1 MINNDLTTS
10 KWIEL
15 LKNPIIENIPC
26 VLLAGGKSSRF
37 TINNIQI
44 NKALMPLKSYP
55 SLLEYQYTRLLK
67 LFKQVII
74 STKKSYALNAPY
86 LLEKESGLFSPLF
99 GIHNAFLTLQT
110 PYIFFIPIDTPLVSF
125 ESIKAL
131 CGIQNFSVVYA
142 KSPTKEHYL
151 ISLWHQSTLNA
162 LNYALKTQNYRLSD
176 LVKNT
181 SSVAIHF
188 NQEEEF
194 LNLNTLKDYELAV
207 QILKK
212 RANG

>member
-1 MINNDLTTS
+1 M
-10 KWIEL
+10 
-15 LKNPIIENIPC
+15 KNLIIDNIPC

-37 TINNIQI
+37 ITNNIQI
-44 NKALMPLKSYP
+44 NKALMPFESYS

-67 LFKQVII
+67 LFKKVII
-74 STKKSYALNAPY
+74 SAKKSYELNAPY
-86 LLEKESGLFSPLF
+86 LLEKESDLFSPLF

-131 CGIQNFSVVYA
+131 CGIKNFSVIYA
-142 KSPTKEHYL
+142 KSPTKKHYL
-151 ISLWHQSTLNA
+151 ISLWHQNSLNA

-181 SSVAIHF
+181 SSIAMHLDK
-188 NQEEEF
+188 EEEF

-207 QILKK
+207 QVLKEM
-212 RANG
+212 ANG

>member
-1 MINNDLTTS
+1 M
-10 KWIEL
+10 
-15 LKNPIIENIPC
+15 KNPIIDNIPC

-37 TINNIQI
+37 IINDVQI
-44 NKALMPLKSYP
+44 NKALAPLKSYP
-55 SLLEYQYTRLLK
+55 SLLEYQYSRLLK

-74 STKKSYALNAPY
+74 SAKKSYELNAPY

-110 PYIFFIPIDTPLVSF
+110 PYIFFIAIDAPLVSF

-131 CGIQNFSVVYA
+131 CGIKNFSVVYA

-151 ISLWHQSTLNA
+151 ISLWHQSILNA
-162 LNYALKTQNYRLSD
+162 LNYALKTQNYCLSN
-176 LVKNT
+176 LIKNA
-181 SSVAIHF
+181 SSTAIHF
-188 NQEEEF
+188 DKEEEF

-207 QILKK
+207 QILKEGS
-212 RANG
+212 NG

>member
-1 MINNDLTTS
+1 M
-10 KWIEL
+10 
-15 LKNPIIENIPC
+15 KNPIIDNIPC

-44 NKALMPLKSYP
+44 NKALMPLKSYS
-55 SLLEYQYTRLLK
+55 SLLEYQYSRLLK
-67 LFKQVII
+67 LFKKVII
-74 STKKSYALNAPY
+74 STKKSYKLNAPY
-86 LLEKESGLFSPLF
+86 LLERESGLFSPLF

-131 CGIQNFSVVYA
+131 CGVKNFSVVYA

-151 ISLWHQSTLNA
+151 ISLWHKSTLNA
-162 LNYALKTQNYRLSD
+162 LSYALKTQNYRLSN

-207 QILKK
+207 QILKEGS
-212 RANG
+212 NG

>member
-1 MINNDLTTS
+1 M
-10 KWIEL
+10 
-15 LKNPIIENIPC
+15 KNPIIDNIPC
-26 VLLAGGKSSRF
+26 VLLSGGKSSRF
-37 TINNIQI
+37 TINNIPI
-44 NKALMPLKSYP
+44 NKALMPLKSYS
-55 SLLEYQYTRLLK
+55 SLLEYQYSRLLK

-74 STKKSYALNAPY
+74 SAKKSYELNAPY
-86 LLEKESGLFSPLF
+86 LLERESGLFSPLF

-131 CGIQNFSVVYA
+131 CGVKNFSVVYA

-151 ISLWHQSTLNA
+151 ISLWHKSVLNA
-162 LNYALKTQNYRLSD
+162 LNYALKMQNYRLSD
-176 LVKNT
+176 LIKNT
-181 SSVAIHF
+181 SSVAINF

-207 QILKK
+207 QILKEGS
-212 RANG
+212 NG

>member
-1 MINNDLTTS
+1 M
-10 KWIEL
+10 
-15 LKNPIIENIPC
+15 KNPIINDIPC

-37 TINNIQI
+37 ITNNIQI
-44 NKALMPLKSYP
+44 NKALMPFESYS
-55 SLLEYQYTRLLK
+55 SLLEHQYTRLLK
-67 LFKQVII
+67 LFKKVII
-74 STKKSYALNAPY
+74 SAKKSYELNAPY
-86 LLEKESGLFSPLF
+86 LLERESDLFSPLF
-99 GIHNAFLTLQT
+99 GIYNAFLTLQT

-131 CGIQNFSVVYA
+131 CGIKNFSVVYA

-151 ISLWHQSTLNA
+151 ISLWHQNILNA
-162 LNYALKTQNYRLSD
+162 LIYTLKTQNYRLSD

-181 SSVAIHF
+181 SSVAMHF
-188 NQEEEF
+188 NKEEEF

-207 QILKK
+207 QILKE

>member
-1 MINNDLTTS
+1 
-10 KWIEL
+10 
-15 LKNPIIENIPC
+15 
-26 VLLAGGKSSRF
+26 
-37 TINNIQI
+37 
-44 NKALMPLKSYP
+44 MPLKSYS

-67 LFKQVII
+67 LFKKVII
-74 STKKSYALNAPY
+74 SAKKSYELNAPY
-86 LLEKESGLFSPLF
+86 LLEKESDLFSPLF
-99 GIHNAFLTLQT
+99 GIYNAFLTLQT

-131 CGIQNFSVVYA
+131 CGIKNFSVTYA

-151 ISLWHQSTLNA
+151 ISLWHQNSLNA
-162 LNYALKTQNYRLSD
+162 LSYALKTQNYRLSD

-181 SSVAIHF
+181 SSIAMHF

-212 RANG
+212 RTNG

>member
-1 MINNDLTTS
+1 M
-10 KWIEL
+10 
-15 LKNPIIENIPC
+15 KNPIIDNIPC

-37 TINNIQI
+37 ITNNIQI
-44 NKALMPLKSYP
+44 NKALMPFESYF

-67 LFKQVII
+67 LFKKVII
-74 STKKSYALNAPY
+74 SAKKSYELNAPY
-86 LLEKESGLFSPLF
+86 LLERESDLFSPLF
-99 GIHNAFLTLQT
+99 GIYNAFLTLQT

-131 CGIQNFSVVYA
+131 CGIKNFSVIYA

-151 ISLWHQSTLNA
+151 ISLWHQNIFNA
-162 LNYALKTQNYRLSD
+162 LSHALKTQNYRLSD

-181 SSVAIHF
+181 SSTAMHLDK
-188 NQEEEF
+188 EEEF

>member
-1 MINNDLTTS
+1 M
-10 KWIEL
+10 
-15 LKNPIIENIPC
+15 KNPIIDNIPC

-37 TINNIQI
+37 ITNNVQI
-44 NKALMPLKSYP
+44 NKALMPFESYS
-55 SLLEYQYTRLLK
+55 SLLEYQYSHLLK

-74 STKKSYALNAPY
+74 SAKKSYELNAPY

-110 PYIFFIPIDTPLVSF
+110 PYIFFIAIDAPLVSF
-125 ESIKAL
+125 ESIKIL
-131 CGIQNFSVVYA
+131 CGIQNFNIVYA

-151 ISLWHQSTLNA
+151 ISLWHKSTLNA

-181 SSVAIHF
+181 SSTAIHF
-188 NQEEEF
+188 DKEEEF
-194 LNLNTLKDYELAV
+194 LNLNTLKDYELAI
-207 QILKK
+207 QILKEGS
-212 RANG
+212 NG

>member
-1 MINNDLTTS
+1 M
-10 KWIEL
+10 
-15 LKNPIIENIPC
+15 KNPIIDNIPC

-37 TINNIQI
+37 ITNDIRI
-44 NKALMPLKSYP
+44 NKALMPFESYS

-67 LFKQVII
+67 LFKKVII
-74 STKKSYALNAPY
+74 SAKKSYDLNAPY
-86 LLEKESGLFSPLF
+86 LLEKESDLFSPLF
-99 GIHNAFLTLQT
+99 GIYNAFLTLQT

-125 ESIKAL
+125 ESIKDL

-151 ISLWHQSTLNA
+151 ISLWHQSILNA
-162 LNYALKTQNYRLSD
+162 LCYALKTQNYRLSD

-181 SSVAIHF
+181 PSVAIHF

-207 QILKK
+207 QILKEK
-212 RANG
+212 SNG

>member
-1 MINNDLTTS
+1 
-10 KWIEL
+10 
-15 LKNPIIENIPC
+15 
-26 VLLAGGKSSRF
+26 
-37 TINNIQI
+37 
-44 NKALMPLKSYP
+44 MPLKSYP
-55 SLLEYQYTRLLK
+55 SLLEYQYSRLLK

-74 STKKSYALNAPY
+74 SAKKSYELNAPY

-110 PYIFFIPIDTPLVSF
+110 PYIFFIAIDAPLVSF
-125 ESIKAL
+125 ESIKIL

-176 LVKNT
+176 LMKNA
-181 SSVAIHF
+181 SSTAIHF
-188 NQEEEF
+188 DKEEEF

-207 QILKK
+207 QILKEGS
-212 RANG
+212 NG

>member
-1 MINNDLTTS
+1 M
-10 KWIEL
+10 
-15 LKNPIIENIPC
+15 KNPIIDNIPC

-37 TINNIQI
+37 ITNNIQI
-44 NKALMPLKSYP
+44 NKALMPFESHS
-55 SLLEYQYTRLLK
+55 SLLEHQYTCLLK
-67 LFKQVII
+67 LFKKVII
-74 STKKSYALNAPY
+74 SAKKSYELNAPY
-86 LLEKESGLFSPLF
+86 LLEKESDLFSPLF
-99 GIHNAFLTLQT
+99 GIYNAFLTLQT
-110 PYIFFIPIDTPLVSF
+110 PYIFFIPIDAPLVSF

-131 CGIQNFSVVYA
+131 CGIKNFSVIYA

-151 ISLWHQSTLNA
+151 ISLWHQNILNA
-162 LNYALKTQNYRLSD
+162 LSYALKTQNYRLSD

-181 SSVAIHF
+181 SSIAMHF

-194 LNLNTLKDYELAV
+194 LNPNTLKDYELAV

>member
-1 MINNDLTTS
+1 M
-10 KWIEL
+10 
-15 LKNPIIENIPC
+15 KNPIIDNIPC

-37 TINNIQI
+37 IINNIPI

-74 STKKSYALNAPY
+74 SAKKSYALNAPY

-110 PYIFFIPIDTPLVSF
+110 PYIFFIAIDTPLVSF
-125 ESIKAL
+125 ESIKIL
-131 CGIQNFSVVYA
+131 CEIKNFSVVYA

-151 ISLWHQSTLNA
+151 ISLWHQSILNA

-176 LVKNT
+176 LVKNA
-181 SSVAIHF
+181 SSTAIHF
-188 NQEEEF
+188 DKEEEF

-207 QILKK
+207 QILKEGS
-212 RANG
+212 NG

>member
-1 MINNDLTTS
+1 M
-10 KWIEL
+10 
-15 LKNPIIENIPC
+15 KNPIINDIPC

-37 TINNIQI
+37 ITNNIQI
-44 NKALMPLKSYP
+44 NKALMPFESYS

-67 LFKQVII
+67 LFKKVII
-74 STKKSYALNAPY
+74 STKKSYKLNAPY
-86 LLEKESGLFSPLF
+86 LLEKKSDLFSPLF
-99 GIHNAFLTLQT
+99 GIYNAFLTLQT

-131 CGIQNFSVVYA
+131 CGIKDFSVVYA

-151 ISLWHQSTLNA
+151 ISLWHQNIFNA
-162 LNYALKTQNYRLSD
+162 LSYALKTQNYRLSD

-181 SSVAIHF
+181 SSIAMHLDK
-188 NQEEEF
+188 EEEF

-207 QILKK
+207 QILKE
-212 RANG
+212 RVNG

>member
-1 MINNDLTTS
+1 M
-10 KWIEL
+10 
-15 LKNPIIENIPC
+15 KNPIIDNIPC

-37 TINNIQI
+37 TINNVPI

-55 SLLEYQYTRLLK
+55 SLLEYQYSRLLK

-74 STKKSYALNAPY
+74 SAKKSYALNAPY

-99 GIHNAFLTLQT
+99 GIYNAFLTLQT
-110 PYIFFIPIDTPLVSF
+110 PYIFFIAIDTPLVSF
-125 ESIKAL
+125 ESIKIL

-162 LNYALKTQNYRLSD
+162 LCYALKTQNYRLSD
-176 LVKNT
+176 LIKNA
-181 SSVAIHF
+181 SSTAIHF
-188 NQEEEF
+188 DKEEEF

-207 QILKK
+207 QILKE

>member
-1 MINNDLTTS
+1 
-10 KWIEL
+10 
-15 LKNPIIENIPC
+15 
-26 VLLAGGKSSRF
+26 
-37 TINNIQI
+37 
-44 NKALMPLKSYP
+44 MPLKSYS
-55 SLLEYQYTRLLK
+55 SLLEYQYSRLLK

-74 STKKSYALNAPY
+74 SAKKSYELNAPY

-110 PYIFFIPIDTPLVSF
+110 PYIFFIAIDAPLVSF
-125 ESIKAL
+125 ESIKTL
-131 CGIQNFSVVYA
+131 CGIQNFNIVYA

-151 ISLWHQSTLNA
+151 ISLWHKSVLNA

-181 SSVAIHF
+181 YSTAIHF
-188 NQEEEF
+188 DKEEEF

-207 QILKK
+207 QILKEGS
-212 RANG
+212 NG

>member
-1 MINNDLTTS
+1 M
-10 KWIEL
+10 
-15 LKNPIIENIPC
+15 KNPIINDIPC

-37 TINNIQI
+37 IINNIQI
-44 NKALMPLKSYP
+44 NKALMPFESYS

-67 LFKQVII
+67 LFKKVII
-74 STKKSYALNAPY
+74 SAKKSYELNAPY
-86 LLEKESGLFSPLF
+86 LLERESDLFSPLF
-99 GIHNAFLTLQT
+99 GIYNAFLTLQT

-131 CGIQNFSVVYA
+131 CGIKNFSVVYA

-151 ISLWHQSTLNA
+151 ISLWHQNILNA
-162 LNYALKTQNYRLSD
+162 LSYALKTQNYRLSD

-181 SSVAIHF
+181 SSIAMHLDK
-188 NQEEEF
+188 EEEF

-207 QILKK
+207 HILKE

>member
-1 MINNDLTTS
+1 M
-10 KWIEL
+10 
-15 LKNPIIENIPC
+15 KNPIIDNIPC

-37 TINNIQI
+37 IANNIQI
-44 NKALMPLKSYP
+44 NKALMPFESYS

-67 LFKQVII
+67 LFKKVII
-74 STKKSYALNAPY
+74 SAKKSYELNAPY
-86 LLEKESGLFSPLF
+86 LLERENDLFSPLF
-99 GIHNAFLTLQT
+99 GIYNAFLTLQT

-131 CGIQNFSVVYA
+131 CGIKNFSVAYA

-151 ISLWHQSTLNA
+151 ISLWHQNILNA

-181 SSVAIHF
+181 SSIAMHF
-188 NQEEEF
+188 NKEEEF

-207 QILKK
+207 QILKE
-212 RANG
+212 RTNG

>member
-1 MINNDLTTS
+1 M
-10 KWIEL
+10 
-15 LKNPIIENIPC
+15 KNPIIDNIPC

-37 TINNIQI
+37 IINNIQT
-44 NKALMPLKSYP
+44 NKALMPFESYS
-55 SLLEYQYTRLLK
+55 SLLEYQYSHLLK
-67 LFKQVII
+67 LFKKVII
-74 STKKSYALNAPY
+74 SAKKSYELNAPY
-86 LLEKESGLFSPLF
+86 LLEKESDLFSPLF

-131 CGIQNFSVVYA
+131 CGIKNFSVVYA

-151 ISLWHQSTLNA
+151 ISLWYQNNLNA
-162 LNYALKTQNYRLSD
+162 LSYALKTQNYRLSD

-181 SSVAIHF
+181 SSIAMHF
-188 NQEEEF
+188 NKEEEF

>member
-1 MINNDLTTS
+1 M
-10 KWIEL
+10 
-15 LKNPIIENIPC
+15 KNPIIDNIPC

-37 TINNIQI
+37 TINNVPI

-55 SLLEYQYTRLLK
+55 SLLEYQYSRLLK

-74 STKKSYALNAPY
+74 SAKKSYELNAPY
-86 LLEKESGLFSPLF
+86 LLERESGLFSPLF

-110 PYIFFIPIDTPLVSF
+110 PYIFFIPVDAPLVSF
-125 ESIKAL
+125 ESIKAI
-131 CGIQNFSVVYA
+131 CQIQNFSVVYA

-151 ISLWHQSTLNA
+151 ISLWHQSILNA

-176 LVKNT
+176 LIKNA
-181 SSVAIHF
+181 SSTAIHF

-207 QILKK
+207 QILKEGS
-212 RANG
+212 NG

>member
-1 MINNDLTTS
+1 M
-10 KWIEL
+10 
-15 LKNPIIENIPC
+15 KNPIIDNIPC

-37 TINNIQI
+37 IINGVQI
-44 NKALMPLKSYP
+44 NKALMPLKSYS
-55 SLLEYQYTRLLK
+55 SLLEYQYMRLLK
-67 LFKQVII
+67 LFKKVII
-74 STKKSYALNAPY
+74 STKKSYELNAPY
-86 LLEKESGLFSPLF
+86 LLEKESDLFSPLF

-131 CGIQNFSVVYA
+131 CGIKNFSVTYA

-151 ISLWHQSTLNA
+151 ISLWHQNSLNA
-162 LNYALKTQNYRLSD
+162 LSYALKTQNYRLSD
-176 LVKNT
+176 LVKNA
-181 SSVAIHF
+181 SSVAISF

-207 QILKK
+207 QILKEK
-212 RANG
+212 SNG

>member
-1 MINNDLTTS
+1 M
-10 KWIEL
+10 
-15 LKNPIIENIPC
+15 KNPIIDNIPC

-37 TINNIQI
+37 ITNNIQT
-44 NKALMPLKSYP
+44 NKALAPFESYS

-67 LFKQVII
+67 LFKKVII
-74 STKKSYALNAPY
+74 SAKKSYELNAPY
-86 LLEKESGLFSPLF
+86 LLERESDLFSPLF
-99 GIHNAFLTLQT
+99 GIYNAFLTLKT

-131 CGIQNFSVVYA
+131 CGIKNFSVIYA

-151 ISLWHQSTLNA
+151 ISLWHQNSLNA
-162 LNYALKTQNYRLSD
+162 LSYALKTQNYRISD

-181 SSVAIHF
+181 SSIAMHF
-188 NQEEEF
+188 NKEEEF

-207 QILKK
+207 QILKE
-212 RANG
+212 RTNG

>member
-1 MINNDLTTS
+1 M
-10 KWIEL
+10 
-15 LKNPIIENIPC
+15 KNPIIDNIPC

-37 TINNIQI
+37 TINNVPI

-67 LFKQVII
+67 LFKQVI
-74 STKKSYALNAPY
+74 
-86 LLEKESGLFSPLF
+86 F

-110 PYIFFIPIDTPLVSF
+110 PYIFFIAIDTPLVSF

-151 ISLWHQSTLNA
+151 ISLWHQSILNA

-176 LVKNT
+176 LIKNA
-181 SSVAIHF
+181 SSTAIHF
-188 NQEEEF
+188 DKEEEF

-207 QILKK
+207 QILKEGS
-212 RANG
+212 NG